1 MELKYITTTYENNK
15 KKTVESIKKFEVDDG
30 IENQLINLYPNMTY
44 QTMEG
49 FGGAITDSAG
59 YIFSLMNDEQKQ
71 AMLDKYFGKDGLHY
85 RLVRIPIDSCDFSL
99 GHFEADSDEE
109 DITFKS
115 FSFERVEKYIIP
127 LLDAAIAAYG
137 ESPEI
142 MLSPW
147 SPPAYMKTNG
157 ERNNGGKLKSEY
169 SQRWAE
175 YICRYIEEYRKRGYK
190 VTKLTMQNEPK
201 AVQPW
206 DSCVYT
212 AEEQRA
218 FLKDYMYPAL
228 AAHNLD
234 DIDIYIW
241 DHNKERAFE
250 WAETII
256 DEATDKMI
264 KGIAFHWYSGDHF
277 EALDM
282 IRERFP
288 NKELLLSEACI
299 EYRKFDPNDYIS
311 NAEKYS
317 HEIIGNFN
325 HGMKVFLDWN
335 MVLDEQGGPNHV
347 GNYCDAPFLYHT
359 SNKELTETNIYGH
372 IWHFSHFIEAGAVRI
387 GFSKYTD
394 KLEITAFQ
402 NRNNIV
408 FVLLNRTNEKHEAY
422 IRINRQYVKVEAA
435 ADSISTGIIT
445 ENE

>member
-1 MELKYITTTYENNK
+1 MKLKIFTTTYVNNE
-15 KKTVESIKKFEVDDG
+15 KKTVESVSEFVDDRG
-30 IENQLINLYPNMTY
+30 MENQLINLYPHVKY
-44 QTMEG
+44 QTLEG

-59 YIFSLMNDEQKQ
+59 YMFSLMQEEQKRE
-71 AMLDKYFGKDGLHY
+71 MLEKYFGRNGLHY

-99 GHFEADSDEE
+99 EHFEADSDEADE
-109 DITFKS
+109 TFEN

-127 LLDAAIAAYG
+127 LLDAAIETCG
-137 ESPEI
+137 ENPEI

-157 ERNNGGKLKSEY
+157 ERNNGGSLKPEY
-169 SQRWAE
+169 RQKWAD
-175 YICRYIEEYRKRGYK
+175 YICRYIEEYRRRGYR

-212 AEEQRA
+212 AEEERD

-228 AAHNLD
+228 AAHHLE
-234 DIDIYIW
+234 DIAIYIW

-256 DEATDKMI
+256 DQDTDRMI
-264 KGIAFHWYSGDHF
+264 RGIAFHWYSGDHF

-288 NKELLLSEACI
+288 DKELLLSEACI
-299 EYRKFDPNDYIS
+299 EYCKFDSDDYIH
-311 NAEKYS
+311 NAEKYA

-325 HGMKVFLDWN
+325 HGMKTFLDWN
-335 MVLDEQGGPNHV
+335 LLLNEEGGPNHV
-347 GNYCDAPFLYHT
+347 KNYCDAPFLYDT
-359 SNKELTETNIYGH
+359 KNNKLTESNIYGH
-372 IWHFSHFIEAGAVRI
+372 IWHFSHFIEPGAVRI

-402 NRNNIV
+402 NRDHIV
-408 FVLLNRTNEKHEAY
+408 FVLLNRTDEKLEAY
-422 IRINRQYVKVEAA
+422 IRLNQQCVKVEAEP
-435 ADSISTGIIT
+435 DSISTGIIT
-445 ENE
+445 DH